1 MVKIRL
7 FSLFLTVVFLAV
19 FSPGI
24 FIDIMTGEE
33 SEGEIGPSIETIDPI
48 YNFGRVYR
56 GKTIHHTFTIRNSGD
71 DHLKIEGI
79 SRDCGCTV
87 AEVDRDYLAPG
98 EEMSIDVKVDTKL
111 LEGGETDKSVR
122 LATNDRR
129 EPETVLTITGEI
141 LVTANHEPSRIEL
154 DGFEPGEKI
163 PEQIVRIIPVEGYD
177 LKVERVEVSSKF
189 VTANLLEPDDSG
201 EFRIA
206 VNISS
211 ETTKNVIAAGI
222 MAFTNLD
229 EEPVLRIPVRVIV
242 DQPFI
247 IVPTSISFTGIDPD
261 FDGTLAYNIV
271 LKNNREEP
279 LEILDIIN
287 ENEFIECTLMTVEEG
302 KKYRLNIALR
312 AGFPESGFKA
322 KVKVF
327 TNSRKYPEREISIW
341 VNLPRDGKG
350 KQTGM

>member
-1 MVKIRL
+1 M
-7 FSLFLTVVFLAV
+7 FLAV
-19 FSPGI
+19 FSPGV
-24 FIDIMTGEE
+24 FFEVLAVEE
-33 SEGEIGPSIETIDPI
+33 SEEGIGPRIETIDPV
-48 YNFGRVYR
+48 YDFGKVYR
-56 GKTIHHTFTIRNSGD
+56 GETIHHTFTIRNSGD

-87 AEVDRDYLAPG
+87 AHVDRDYLAPG
-98 EEMSIDVKVDTKL
+98 EEMSIDVRVDTKL

-129 EPETVLTITGEI
+129 EPEAVLTITGEI
-141 LVTANHEPSRIEL
+141 VVTANHEPSRIEL

-177 LKVERVEVSSKF
+177 LKINRVEVNSKF
-189 VTANLLEPDDSG
+189 ITANLLEPDDSG

-222 MAFTNLD
+222 KAFTNLD
-229 EEPVLRIPVRVIV
+229 EEPILRIPVRVVI
-242 DQPFI
+242 DQPFVI
-247 IVPTSISFTGIDPD
+247 IPTSVSFTGIDPD
-261 FDGTLAYNIV
+261 FEGTLAYNIV
-271 LKNNREEP
+271 IKNNREEP
-279 LEILDIIN
+279 LEILDIRN

-302 KKYRLNIALR
+302 KKYHLNIALLP
-312 AGFPESGFKA
+312 GFPESGFEA
-322 KVKVF
+322 RVKVF
-327 TNSRKYPEREISIW
+327 TDSRKYPEREISIW
-341 VNLPRDGKG
+341 VNLPRGGKG